1 MKTRLAELGGVVL
14 PLSPAE
20 FGRFV
25 AEDTERWA
33 KVGVSF
39 SSQSSRRSESCMKL
53 TGQKP

>member
-33 KVGVSF
+33 KVVQASGA
-39 SSQSSRRSESCMKL
+39 RAY
-53 TGQKP
+53 